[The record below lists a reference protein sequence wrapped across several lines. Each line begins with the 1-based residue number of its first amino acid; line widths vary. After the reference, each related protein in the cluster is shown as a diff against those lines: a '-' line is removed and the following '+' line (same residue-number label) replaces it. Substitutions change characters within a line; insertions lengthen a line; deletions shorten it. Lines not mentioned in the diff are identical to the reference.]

1 MYFKSEISFNWL
13 LSRNIHEVKELSRAM
28 LACHL
33 WDMKSDLAPGLIRL
47 KIGGSWNH
55 SLRDTA
61 RAASALAAIGIVY
74 PDVSTWM
81 LSEQKGNSWNEEVYD
96 TAYALI
102 TLADMGITNERGCSW
117 LVDNYGPAW
126 EHPGTTALI
135 LQALI
140 SQGRLGDNDTPDWK
154 EFIRERAGWLL
165 SRRTPGE
172 AWGPIAT
179 SNLVM
184 QALLLAGYSRQLEE
198 AKLWLISGMSANGS
212 WGKGTRD
219 ITATSLSLITLG
231 YLREKNL
238 RKGESL
244 EDIHEL

>member
-1 MYFKSEISFNWL
+1 MAGIYAVMYFKSEISFNWL
-13 LSRNIHEVKELSRAM
+13 LSRNIHGVKELSRAM

-33 WDMKSDLAPGLIRL
+33 WDVKSDMAPRLIRL
-47 KIGGSWNH
+47 KTEGSWNH

-74 PDVSTWM
+74 PDVSTWI
-81 LSEQKGNSWNEEVYD
+81 LSEQSDSSWNEEVYD

-102 TLADMGITNERGCSW
+102 ALADMGIENMNGCSW

-135 LQALI
+135 LQALS
-140 SQGRLGDNDTPDWK
+140 SQGRLGDKDTYDWNG
-154 EFIRERAGWLL
+154 FIHERARWLL
-165 SRRTPGE
+165 SRRTQEG

-184 QALLLAGYSRQLEE
+184 QALLLAGYAAELERE
-198 AKLWLISGMSANGS
+198 KLWLFSSMNTNGT
-212 WGKGTRD
+212 WGKGTGD
-219 ITATSLSLITLG
+219 VTATSLSLITLK
-231 YLREKNL
+231 YMENRNRE
-238 RKGESL
+238 E
-244 EDIHEL
+244 